1 MRATSLAGV
10 SAHVWRAGLHEA
22 EVVTRLMVG
31 FRDHLG
37 GDWPSENAFLAGVE
51 TLLEDPQTDFLL
63 GAPDADAPP
72 RGVCQLR
79 FRHGLWRAG
88 ADCLLEDL
96 FVEEA
101 ARGTGLGRALVAAA
115 RDRALE
121 RGARR
126 MELDV
131 NEANAPAL
139 ALYASFGF
147 RSESSAF
154 DGARDLYMQVH
165 LPHG

>member
-1 MRATSLAGV
+1 MAAR
-10 SAHVWRAGLHEA
+10 VWIAGLHEA
-22 EVVTRLMVG
+22 AEVTRLMVG

-37 GDWPSENAFLAGVE
+37 YDWPSENAFLAGVE
-51 TLLEDPQTDFLL
+51 KLLADVQTDFLL
-63 GAPDADAPP
+63 GARGADSPAA
-72 RGVCQLR
+72 GVCQLR

-88 ADCLLEDL
+88 TDCLLEDL
-96 FVEEA
+96 FVAEA
-101 ARGTGLGRALVAAA
+101 ARGAGLGRALVARA
-115 RDRALE
+115 RERALE

-139 ALYASFGF
+139 KLYSAFGF
-147 RSESSAF
+147 ASQSAAF
-154 DGARDLYMQVH
+154 DGGRDLYMRVH